1 MKRFT
6 LFSWLALTAVL
17 LALPAG
23 AGAVVDAKA
32 VAAAPTFHVLV
43 LTEGNA
49 AAGQFAALNKAANQ
63 SNPRFDVDQVKNS
76 ANGFTA
82 RHLSHYNAVVFLNTT
97 GDALDAEE
105 QAAFEAYFRNG
116 GGFVGIGSA
125 IETNPSWQFLTDILG
140 TRATGKLDAQTV
152 TNKPTD
158 RGHDAS
164 KNLPEYWNLND
175 TYYNWAANVR
185 GVSHV
190 LTTVSAAPFNK
201 TGDGPTL
208 TALTGSTMG
217 ADHPVTWCKDYQGG
231 RSYYTNHGASPA
243 AWSDANL
250 VKELVGALTWAAG
263 QSDPVYSD
271 CGATVRANYQQSF
284 VAAPPNLSEP
294 IGFDVLPDGTG
305 RVIQT
310 DRRGGVRLHDPATN
324 STTLLASSRSTPS
337 TRTGCTARRSTTTST
352 RTSGSTSS
360 TRRRRSRT

>member
-1 MKRFT
+1 M
-6 LFSWLALTAVL
+6 
-17 LALPAG
+17 
-23 AGAVVDAKA
+23 
-32 VAAAPTFHVLV
+32 
-43 LTEGNA
+43 
-49 AAGQFAALNKAANQ
+49 
-63 SNPRFDVDQVKNS
+63 
-76 ANGFTA
+76 
-82 RHLSHYNAVVFLNTT
+82 
-97 GDALDAEE
+97 
-105 QAAFEAYFRNG
+105 
-116 GGFVGIGSA
+116 
-125 IETNPSWQFLTDILG
+125 
-140 TRATGKLDAQTV
+140 

-185 GVSHV
+185 GLSHV

-217 ADHPVTWCKDYQGG
+217 ADHPVTLVQGLPG
-231 RSYYTNHGASPA
+231 R
-243 AWSDANL
+243 
-250 VKELVGALTWAAG
+250 ALLLHEPRRLRGGVERRQPGRRSSSARSRWAAG

-324 STTLLASSRSTPS
+324 STTCLNLSDADGDPATPPTCGFTWVVPPPPTTLPTSLAAASLVGDTNIKVVSNAGLTVGD
-337 TRTGCTARRSTTTST
+337 TLTLDTGADSETATIATVGTAGAGGTGLTLRAPLTKAHALAAAVTVVSMRRGVYTVNEDGMYGPEVDNNFNTNKWVYLFYSPPDGQG
-352 RTSGSTSS
+352 REV
-360 TRRRRSRT
+360 RRRHAA